1 MRDIT
6 ISIDIDVE
14 NDVLWNMSDREK
26 QQLAEILYDEGF
38 YPEELESEVDRTG
51 ASTYYEIELVKIL
64 DKIWENRRS
73 LTQNDIDVLTYL
85 SKK

>member
-73 LTQNDIDVLTYL
+73 LTQNDIDVLTHL

>member
-26 QQLAEILYDEGF
+26 QQLAEILYDDGF
-38 YPEELESEVDRTG
+38 YPEELESETNRIG
-51 ASTYYEIELVKIL
+51 ASTYYEIELVKTL

-73 LTQNDIDVLTYL
+73 LTQSDIDILTHL